1 MNRNYRGRIG
11 TIVNKFDI
19 VPALD
24 YHKKNDKKMW
34 EYREYPEYDINFI
47 CISKDGTLGEIWKVG
62 DLFIGLPS
70 SDGKEII
77 NEGKSPEESKWKRE
91 TPPPEFR
98 KLWNKYKREMASEKN
113 AVRRTTIRE
122 NFIAERDK
130 LMETYADF
138 IKIED
143 DKREHG
149 IFIKIDKEIHYLTG
163 EYWMFLS
170 HYYLTESAM
179 YGYFRVVA
187 MEALWHW
194 EAVRADSR
202 VWGEIRGKGRR
213 TSWSV
218 ESASIALN
226 AFTITKFAEI
236 PIVSERKDL
245 AEKLFKG
252 KIVNSF
258 GYYPIYFKPII
269 PLPNQNVSS
278 NLEIQQETDEAE
290 TSVIDYYPT
299 KSTAYDSTKVK
310 NVSIND
316 EIGKWENESLS
327 DFIVRHMRCHTEGG
341 ATARF
346 GSTAGAYSGG
356 GGEEFEVEFKAGDAT
371 KRNDLGRTSNGL
383 VSFFIDICYT
393 MTQPRSYFDQ
403 WGYSIVHDP
412 VEPIQNENGE
422 WLEIGAITDWQT
434 THDTYKKEGKKKK
447 LNAFLRDMPRTVEHM
462 FRDEGGIHNDFDTTN
477 LNNHDEFL
485 SSIPEEEMDK
495 IIHRGNLV
503 WTGAEYD
510 SDVRWMPNENGR
522 IETTWIPPKDLQNKH
537 SKRQFY
543 GKTLK
548 FPDNNH
554 IGAFGIDSYDIS
566 QTVDKVGSN
575 GAIVGMSKFNLTG
588 CPQKSF
594 FLKYLHRP
602 DKETDFYDDAIKI
615 CHFFGMY
622 ALIENNKPKILD
634 HFTKCGYRG
643 YSMTRPD
650 KKWRDLSQ
658 PEKDNGG
665 VPASKEF
672 NKDVA
677 SLLKDYIVDYIG
689 QNLDKDCYCYFLDMI
704 KEWKK
709 FNVNKRQKFDLSV
722 ACQLALMAT
731 QYKVKQRKTV
741 NIGNESSQGI
751 SLSDFS
757 A

>member
-1 MNRNYRGRIG
+1 MNKNYRGRVGKLIN
-11 TIVNKFDI
+11 TYDVIPPI
-19 VPALD
+19 I
-24 YHKKNDKKMW
+24 YHKKNDEKSW
-34 EYREYPEYDINFI
+34 EYKEYPEYDDNFI
-47 CISKDGTLGEIWKVG
+47 CISKDGTLGQIWKVG

-70 SDGKEII
+70 SKNKKII
-77 NEGKSPEESKWKRE
+77 NEAKDPKDCKWERKA
-91 TPPPEFR
+91 PPPEFR
-98 KLWNKYKREMASEKN
+98 KLWNRYKRDMASEKN
-113 AVRRTTIRE
+113 ATRRTNIRE
-122 NFIAERDK
+122 KFISEKDELISK
-130 LMETYADF
+130 ESEFVKEEYN
-138 IKIED
+138 
-143 DKREHG
+143 KREHG
-149 IFIKIDKEIHYLTG
+149 VFIKIDKETHYLTG

-202 VWGEIRGKGRR
+202 AWGEIRGKGRR

-226 AFTITKFAEI
+226 VFTITKFAEI

-269 PLPNQNVSS
+269 PLPNINPSS
-278 NLEIQQETDEAE
+278 SLEIQQETDEAE
-290 TSVIDYYPT
+290 TSVIDFYPT
-299 KSTAYDSTKVK
+299 KETAYDSTKVK

-316 EIGKWENESLS
+316 EIGKWKDESLS
-327 DFIVRHMRCHTEGG
+327 EFVVRHMRCHTEGG

-346 GSTAGAYSGG
+346 GSTAGAYAGG
-356 GGEEFEVEFKAGDAT
+356 GGEEFEVEFLAGDAT
-371 KRNDLGRTSNGL
+371 KRNSLGRTSNGL
-383 VSFFIDICYT
+383 ISFFIDVCYT
-393 MTQPRSYFDQ
+393 MTQPRSYFDE
-403 WGYSIVHDP
+403 WGYSVVHDP
-412 VEPIQNENGE
+412 VKPILNESGK
-422 WLEIGAITDWQT
+422 WLEIGAITDWNT

-462 FRDEGGIHNDFDTTN
+462 FRDEGGVHNDFDITN

-485 SSIPEEEMDK
+485 SAIPEEEIKK

-503 WTGAEYD
+503 WTGEEYN
-510 SDVRWMPNENGR
+510 SDVRWIPNEQGR
-522 IETTWIPPKDLQNKH
+522 IETTWLPSKEQQNLSTK
-537 SKRQFY
+537 KAFY
-543 GKTLK
+543 GNTLD
-548 FPDNNH
+548 FPENNH

-566 QTVDKVGSN
+566 QTVDRVGSN
-575 GAIVGMSKFNLTG
+575 GAIVGFSKYNMVG

-615 CHFFGMY
+615 CKFFSMY
-622 ALIENNKPKILD
+622 ALIESNKPQILK
-634 HFTKCGYRG
+634 HFKNNGFRG
-643 YSMTRPD
+643 YSMTRQD
-650 KKWRDLSQ
+650 KKWKDLSDF
-658 PEKDNGG
+658 ERDYGG

-677 SLLKDYIVDYIG
+677 SLLKDHIIDYIG
-689 QNLDKDCYCYFLDMI
+689 QNLDKDCHCYFIEMI

-731 QYKVKQRKTV
+731 QYKVKQRQTV
-741 NIGNESSQGI
+741 NINNDQNNI
-751 SLSDFS
+751 SISDFG